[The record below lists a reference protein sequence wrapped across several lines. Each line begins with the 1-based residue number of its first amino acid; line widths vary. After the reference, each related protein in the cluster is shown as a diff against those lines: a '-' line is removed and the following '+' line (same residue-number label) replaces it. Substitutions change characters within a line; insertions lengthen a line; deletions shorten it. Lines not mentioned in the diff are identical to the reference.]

1 MADGRVATG
10 LGVGGL
16 AWREIPEQSR
26 GFRGA
31 GRWQSQESVAGAA
44 KPRLVQGP
52 ERAELECGVG
62 GRGCG
67 VVPRAHWVQVTS
79 VHGQG
84 WRNVD
89 FIPSGGTDAEAPIL
103 WPPDM
108 KSLLIGKDPDA
119 GKD

>member
-1 MADGRVATG
+1 MPGRKS
-10 LGVGGL
+10 
-16 AWREIPEQSR
+16 PEQSR

-31 GRWQSQESVAGAA
+31 SQWQSRETMAGTP

-67 VVPRAHWVQVTS
+67 VIPRAHRVQVMS

-84 WRNVD
+84 WRNVG

-103 WPPDM
+103 W
-108 KSLLIGKDPDA
+108 LPDA
-119 GKD
+119 KS

>member
-26 GFRGA
+26 GFGGA
-31 GRWQSQESVAGAA
+31 GQWQSRESVAGAA
-44 KPRLVQGP
+44 KLVQGP

-62 GRGCG
+62 GRGCR
-67 VVPRAHWVQVTS
+67 VVPRAHSVQVTS

-103 WPPDM
+103 WPPDV
-108 KSLLIGKDPDA
+108 KSRFIGKDPDA